1 MDNVSAVLAQ
11 LPLFASLPSDA
22 IAALADIMQSGSLE
36 EGDIL
41 FEQGDPSGALFLII
55 SGAVKVVIKDAD
67 GENVLRQLGPGEA
80 LGEMSLIDQAPRTAT
95 VKAISPV
102 HYDVLYH
109 QDFMDIVSALPA
121 ETMGVLRDVAAN
133 IRARKG
139 DLLKTLPL
147 FSGLPDEVL
156 GEIALKMIGDS
167 IEPGEV
173 LFRKGDAGNALF
185 IVTQGWFKITTV
197 DSQGGELVLNQCG
210 PGEAIGEM
218 SLIDE
223 EPRSAS
229 VIALTAAQV
238 LKLSRDDF
246 LAVLGS
252 YPSLSQLIMRRLSA
266 RMRFST
272 TYIEKAIEFAKHI
285 ADGDYNFVKSQ
296 IQSSQTD
303 IIGEGASD
311 DARATEMLTAF
322 FRMVEGVQKREEELQ
337 QQVRQLTIQID
348 HAKRQ
353 EEFEKTTGSDF
364 FANLK
369 QQAAKLREERDQD
382 E

>member
-1 MDNVSAVLAQ
+1 MDNVAAVLSQ
-11 LPLFASLPSDA
+11 LPLFTSLPTDA
-22 IAALADIMQSGSLE
+22 IAALADIMESGSLE

-41 FEQGDPSGALFLII
+41 FQQGDASGALFLIT
-55 SGAVKVVIKDAD
+55 SGAVKIVLEDD
-67 GENVLRQLGPGEA
+67 EGEHLLRQIGPGEA
-80 LGEMSLIDQAPRTAT
+80 LGEMSLIDQSPRTAT
-95 VKAISPV
+95 TIAISPV
-102 HYDVLYH
+102 HYVVLYH
-109 QDFMDIVSALPA
+109 QDFMDIVSALPS

-133 IRARKG
+133 IRARKA
-139 DLLKTLPL
+139 DLLKNLPL

-156 GEIALKMIGDS
+156 GEIALKMTGDS
-167 IEPGEV
+167 IEQDEV
-173 LFRKGDAGNALF
+173 LFRKGDDGNALF
-185 IVTQGWFKITTV
+185 IVTKGWFKITTV
-197 DSQGGELVLNQCG
+197 DSQGGELILNQCG

-229 VIALTAAQV
+229 VIALSAAEV
-238 LKLSRDDF
+238 MKLAREDF
-246 LAVLGS
+246 LTVLAA
-252 YPSLSQLIMRRLSA
+252 YPSLAQLMMRKLSA

-272 TYIEKAIEFAKHI
+272 IYIEKAIEFAKHI

-296 IQSSQTD
+296 IESSQSN
-303 IIGEGASD
+303 IIEEHTSN

-322 FRMVEGVQKREEELQ
+322 FRMVEGVQKREEDLQ

-369 QQAAKLREERDQD
+369 AQAAKLREERDQD

>member
-1 MDNVSAVLAQ
+1 MDNVAAVLSQ
-11 LPLFASLPSDA
+11 LPLFASLPPDA
-22 IAALADIMQSGSLE
+22 IAALADIMDSGALE

-41 FEQGDPSGALFLII
+41 FRKNDPSGALFLIL
-55 SGAVKVVIKDAD
+55 SGAVKVVLEDEE
-67 GENVLRQLGPGEA
+67 GEDVLRQMGPGEA
-80 LGEMSLIDQAPRTAT
+80 LGEMSLMDQSPRTAT
-95 VKAISPV
+95 VVAISPV
-102 HYDVLYH
+102 RYAVLYH
-109 QDFMDIVSALPA
+109 QDFMDIVSALPS

-133 IRARKG
+133 IRARKA
-139 DLLKTLPL
+139 DLLKNLPL
-147 FSGLPDEVL
+147 FAGLPDEVL
-156 GEIALKMIGDS
+156 GEIALKMTGDS

-173 LFRKGDAGNALF
+173 LFHKGDAGNALF
-185 IVTQGWFKITTV
+185 IVTQGWFKITTL

-229 VIALTAAQV
+229 VISLTAAQV

-246 LAVLGS
+246 LAVLGA
-252 YPSLSQLIMRRLSA
+252 YPSLAQLMMRKLSA

-296 IQSSQTD
+296 IQSSQSD
-303 IIGEGASD
+303 IIEEGASN

-322 FRMVEGVQKREEELQ
+322 FRMVEGVQKREEDLQ

-348 HAKRQ
+348 QAKRQ
-353 EEFEKTTGSDF
+353 EEFEKTAGSDF

-369 QQAAKLREERDQD
+369 AQAAKLREEREQD